1 MHCDREKLSEYRGGG
16 LSQADRAAVEEHLRR
31 CAECRVTVTLDR
43 LDPTPSEAADAGAA
57 FARFSDEV
65 ARNRPR
71 ATGRVSWLDRIGR
84 ERIGFDRTGPD
95 RIPVWRPAAVVLA
108 AAAALVLVI
117 SYAPARQ
124 VLADFLAI
132 FRVREFSAIT
142 IDRAQLDKLGT
153 LKESLRTSGLV
164 TPTTEREPA
173 QPRAV
178 ASASEAGSL
187 AGFDVQSPSHL
198 PAGAQSKS
206 IEVVAPGPA
215 VRVEFDPAKIESQ
228 LAAAGITGVRLPP
241 MRAGMVRAEVSSIVT
256 QEFTLPWS
264 GAPERAPSLRI
275 VQATSPAVTRPPGA
289 DPKALGE
296 TYLKI
301 LGVPEEDASRLAAR
315 IDWTGTL
322 LIPMPVGLGTFR
334 EIEVGGEPGL
344 YMEQTGPEDAQRRAS
359 VVLWQHGGVI
369 RAVIG
374 DRVAPS
380 EMLQIAESMHS

>member
-1 MHCDREKLSEYRGGG
+1 
-16 LSQADRAAVEEHLRR
+16 
-31 CAECRVTVTLDR
+31 
-43 LDPTPSEAADAGAA
+43 
-57 FARFSDEV
+57 
-65 ARNRPR
+65 
-71 ATGRVSWLDRIGR
+71 
-84 ERIGFDRTGPD
+84 
-95 RIPVWRPAAVVLA
+95 LA

-142 IDRAQLDKLGT
+142 IDRAQLDKLDT
-153 LKESLRTSGLV
+153 LKEALRTSNLV
-164 TPTTEREPA
+164 TPVIEREPA
-173 QPRAV
+173 QPREV
-178 ASASEAGSL
+178 ASASEAASL
-187 AGFDVQSPSHL
+187 AGFDVQSPDHL
-198 PAGAQSKS
+198 PSGAQSKG

-228 LAAAGITGVRLPP
+228 LAAAGITGVQLPP
-241 MRAGMVRAEVSSIVT
+241 MQAGTVRAEVTSIVT
-256 QEFTLPWS
+256 QEFTLPWT
-264 GAPERAPSLRI
+264 GAPDRAPRLRI
-275 VQATSPAVTRPPGA
+275 VQATSPAVTLPPGA

-301 LGVPEEDASRLAAR
+301 LGLPEKDAKLLAAR

-322 LIPMPVGLGTFR
+322 LIPMPAGLGTFR
-334 EIEVGGEPGL
+334 DIDIHGDPGL
-344 YMEQTGPEDAQRRAS
+344 YMEQTGPEDAVMRGS

-380 EMLQIAESMHS
+380 EMLRIAESMH